1 MLCANPIYKKDT
13 PHEARKIVKIP
24 KNGCKHGPCMPQ
36 IQLNLLLNAYIVSS
50 LFVSITP
57 LISVDL
63 HVDVK
68 THAKPK
74 QKLKVF
80 NCRPHFLLMNLQC
93 VKKTKFH
100 YNSF

>member
-1 MLCANPIYKKDT
+1 MAL
-13 PHEARKIVKIP
+13 
-24 KNGCKHGPCMPQ
+24 CMPQ

-63 HVDVK
+63 HVDVQ
-68 THAKPK
+68 THAKPN

-93 VKKTKFH
+93 VKKAKFH
-100 YNSF
+100 YNSFLQKMQDFDVC